1 MFDLPQTAAIAQRNI
16 EKAVLKDRCCA
27 LAHFP
32 EDRQVDIIWSSS
44 FLYFVEDREV
54 MLRQWLTRLKPG
66 GLLISAHAE
75 VPDRAADARQVL
87 PFFTPLMM
95 RGYNVTQE
103 GELVQQ
109 LRAVGF
115 EIEEVQR
122 LQPFPMSP
130 LDVIL
135 ARKPKTS
142 G

>member
-1 MFDLPQTAAIAQRNI
+1 M
-16 EKAVLKDRCCA
+16 
-27 LAHFP
+27 
-32 EDRQVDIIWSSS
+32 
-44 FLYFVEDREV
+44 YFVEDREV

-66 GLLISAHAE
+66 GWYAE

>member
-1 MFDLPQTAAIAQRNI
+1 M
-16 EKAVLKDRCCA
+16 
-27 LAHFP
+27 
-32 EDRQVDIIWSSS
+32 
-44 FLYFVEDREV
+44 YFVEDREV

-66 GLLISAHAE
+66 GVLISAHAE
-75 VPDRAADARQVL
+75 VPDHAADARQVL

-109 LRAVGF
+109 LCAVGF